1 MYSKL
6 RNTAFG
12 MFAALTFAATSA
24 LVGEPVPAAADLTVT
39 VLDGAVVVSTAS
51 EPASAPAT
59 RKRASSLQS
68 GRPSFSHS
76 SGQNFSLLHMR

>member
-1 MYSKL
+1 MYSKM

-24 LVGEPVPAAADLTVT
+24 LVGEPVPAAANLTAT

-51 EPASAPAT
+51 EPTQAPAT
-59 RKRASSLQS
+59 RKRQS
-68 GRPSFSHS
+68 VRLNLAMPYYSFGR
-76 SGQNFSLLHMR
+76 LLPRRES